1 MTQVTLGRTGLKT
14 GKNAFGALPIQRV
27 SRDYAALLL
36 RKAYDAGFTFFDT
49 AHSYSDSE
57 EKIGYALSDIR
68 SHILLATKT
77 PSTTVEGFWK
87 DLEQSLSQMKTDY
100 IDLYQFH
107 NPKFCPKP
115 GDGTGLYEA
124 MLKAKAQGKIR
135 FIGLTNHRLDVAE
148 EAVRSGLYDAL
159 QFPFCYL
166 ATEKDI
172 ALVNLC
178 REQNVGFIS
187 MKGLSGGLITN
198 SAAAYAWQAKFD
210 NTLPIWGIQRESEL
224 DEFIRYIDSPPVLDE
239 ALQAVIDKDRQE
251 LIGNFCRSCG
261 YCMPCPAGILIPQCA
276 RMSQLIRRSPSANWL
291 TEAMQA
297 EMMKVE
303 NCLHCGQCSKKCPYE
318 LDTPTLLSQNLA
330 DYKDILSG
338 QVTVSVP
345 SPPPKT
351 EAGFFPYI
359 HYYKW
364 GKFLR
369 YSLKSSSCAV
379 AMMLASAP
387 ARASL
392 SSGKSPWNWKALDAP
407 SAANRVG
414 IVRRSSRVRVSR
426 YFSISVSSCHLPS
439 WISR

>member
-338 QVTVSVP
+338 KVTV
-345 SPPPKT
+345 
-351 EAGFFPYI
+351 
-359 HYYKW
+359 
-364 GKFLR
+364 
-369 YSLKSSSCAV
+369 
-379 AMMLASAP
+379 
-387 ARASL
+387 
-392 SSGKSPWNWKALDAP
+392 
-407 SAANRVG
+407 
-414 IVRRSSRVRVSR
+414 
-426 YFSISVSSCHLPS
+426 
-439 WISR
+439 